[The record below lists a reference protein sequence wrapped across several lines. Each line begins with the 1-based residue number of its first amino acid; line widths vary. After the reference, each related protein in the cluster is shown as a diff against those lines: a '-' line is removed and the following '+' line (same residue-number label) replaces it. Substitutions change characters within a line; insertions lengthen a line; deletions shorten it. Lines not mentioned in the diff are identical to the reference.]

1 MANSVDLVIGSEAIK
16 QVENLI
22 SKLSLAD
29 AELIK
34 ISQSA
39 SGASKGISGISTPTG
54 LDKAVTNTSAL
65 NAQLEKQNAII
76 NKLHADI
83 AKRAEQSRLSEIKLQ
98 QAREKAFDSFER
110 NAKREQAIQEKNAS
124 AYNKTQTQINNLTKV
139 YNDLAIRKE
148 RYNNLSANEEM
159 RLNTLAKITEKYN
172 GILKATDATI
182 GKNQRNVGNYAS
194 GYNALGNSINQLTRE
209 APAFANSMNTG
220 FMAISNNIP
229 ALEDAIRGIRNQ
241 NKALAEEGKPTTSVL
256 KQLGAS
262 FFSMTTLVSI
272 GVTLLTVFG
281 AKLIEWAFN
290 TDGVKKATDS
300 LNASLKQN
308 EEQVNKNIKAIE
320 HQSVIDIELAKQR
333 GASEKELSDLKIKLG
348 IDTLNEQ
355 EKNYKKS
362 TDLLNSFDNYRLIRS
377 KSSNKA
383 LLLLLDIYHGDMN
396 LARKEFIRREN
407 AYTDENR
414 EILLENQKKT
424 YQSLKEANDKNT
436 ELDAQT
442 RTEANAKLTEEQKKA
457 QEDALK
463 LQEERL
469 KDAFEA
475 NKKELELQLANID
488 IKLNNEDLYYSDRL
502 TALDKDFLKRN
513 EIAKL
518 DYDEEFRLSKGSQDK
533 QKTALLNF
541 QLEKLKLIESYNK
554 QKNTLEALDLDP
566 ITQLATS
573 KSQDK
578 DPFKSVIDSGKK
590 VEKEIE
596 NVGKKSEDTK
606 KRILELG
613 IATSEWLGSFS
624 SEFLQNSG
632 MGSLETF
639 FDGSFDKLLAGAE
652 TTEEKFAVT
661 FNAIAES
668 AQEAFNLI
676 SNYSQQN
683 FEAEYS
689 RLEAQKDISLKFAG
703 DSTAAKQKI
712 EDDYEKRRK
721 EIANRENKAKQKQA
735 IFNIA
740 IDTAQAI
747 MATVG
752 KTGFAGLPLALILG
766 ALGAAQI
773 AMVASQKIPE
783 YWQGTDNASAGLA
796 YTNERGAEIH
806 TDKHGNIKDF
816 GDNKGARLTM
826 MAQGDKVYTA
836 EETKRMMFNDDLN
849 YMLNSRGVSIPI
861 NSQSNTMT
869 AQQMD
874 LILEKHFSKIQ
885 TNSTVIDKNGFAQ
898 WTEKRG
904 NRTIQNANRVS
915 RTGFK
920 V

>member
-65 NAQLEKQNAII
+65 NAELEKQNAII
-76 NKLHADI
+76 KALELEIKKLAYARQNNNKQTASEAVNQRILNQNAINEAKSVSNLVGAYQKLDLEHKKAIVNAQNLGVKYGETSTQFLKAAEKANILDNKLKTI
-83 AKRAEQSRLSEIKLQ
+83 
-98 QAREKAFDSFER
+98 DS
-110 NAKREQAIQEKNAS
+110 A
-124 AYNKTQTQINNLTKV
+124 L
-139 YNDLAIRKE
+139 
-148 RYNNLSANEEM
+148 
-159 RLNTLAKITEKYN
+159 
-172 GILKATDATI
+172 

-194 GYNALGNSINQLTRE
+194 GFNALGNSINQLSRE
-209 APAFANSMNTG
+209 APAFANSINTG
-220 FMAISNNIP
+220 FMALSNNFP
-229 ALEDAIRGIRNQ
+229 ALFDAINGIRDK
-241 NKALAEEGKPTTSVL
+241 NKMLIEEGKPTVSVL
-256 KQLGAS
+256 KSIAGAV
-262 FFSMTTLVSI
+262 FSWQSLLSV
-272 GVTLLTVFG
+272 GVTLLTIYG
-281 AKLIEWAFN
+281 AKLIDYAFN
-290 TDGVKKATDS
+290 TDEAKKSVEGLNRAYERNDDLMKIASNNIDHQITLQKELMRQQGKSQSEINDLDVKGAEMK
-300 LNASLKQN
+300 LKNAERIRDIYQGQIEEVNKYKNAIKNGNEEAYFDELLKQVGRGRIAKEQTRIRVNSEDEVLAVIINNLNKAEN
-308 EEQVNKNIKAIE
+308 EVKDAGFKL
-320 HQSVIDIELAKQR
+320 SEL
-333 GASEKELSDLKIKLG
+333 
-348 IDTLNEQ
+348 N
-355 EKNYKKS
+355 
-362 TDLLNSFDNYRLIRS
+362 
-377 KSSNKA
+377 SSNKT
-383 LLLLLDIYHGDMN
+383 
-396 LARKEFIRREN
+396 KEIEEN
-407 AYTDENR
+407 KKLSEN
-414 EILLENQKKT
+414 KT
-424 YQSLKEANDKNT
+424 KIN
-436 ELDAQT
+436 
-442 RTEANAKLTEEQKKA
+442 
-457 QEDALK
+457 EDY
-463 LQEERL
+463 L

-502 TALDKDFLKRN
+502 IALDKDFLKRN

-578 DPFKSVIDSGKK
+578 DPFKSVIDSAAKATKSIKTNGETLKSDW
-590 VEKEIE
+590 KE
-596 NVGKKSEDTK
+596 
-606 KRILELG
+606 
-613 IATSEWLGSFS
+613 
-624 SEFLQNSG
+624 
-632 MGSLETF
+632 
-639 FDGSFDKLLAGAE
+639 
-652 TTEEKFAVT
+652 T
-661 FNAIAES
+661 FNAIADS
-668 AQEAFNLI
+668 AQQAGEIIAGF
-676 SNYSQQN
+676 SEMN
-683 FEAEYS
+683 FKNEYA

-703 DSTAAKQKI
+703 DSASAKQKI

-849 YMLNSRGVSIPI
+849 YMLNSRGVSMPI

-874 LILEKHFSKIQ
+874 LILGKHFSKIQ